1 MSFLLKLTSSTSSWN
16 IRKSWRHAA
25 NVEMMNEEREK
36 KLIKNHKNKDM
47 IFPSSLLFFVCSW
60 SSKLKKCESYYH
72 HHKDRHLRE
81 IVSIESTNY
90 HTSTISNNVCRY
102 FCKKKCFLSSSSE
115 LSQPNSLSVSF
126 SLSLSKNV
134 IELEEFFYIFSSLLL
149 MSVCLISCKFFLLS
163 SSWKW
168 VRERKKNVCQIH
180 DNNFEG
186 IFMSFMHED
195 FFFLLLIRIKM
206 PINFVI
212 LFY

>member
-102 FCKKKCFLSSSSE
+102 FCKKNVFFPHHPSC
-115 LSQPNSLSVSF
+115 LSQIHSLC
-126 SLSLSKNV
+126 LSLYHSRKMSSNSRNF
-134 IELEEFFYIFSSLLL
+134 LYFFIAAVDECVFNQLQIFFIIIVGEVS
-149 MSVCLISCKFFLLS
+149 
-163 SSWKW
+163 
-168 VRERKKNVCQIH
+168 ERKKKKRLPN
-180 DNNFEG
+180 
-186 IFMSFMHED
+186 SW
-195 FFFLLLIRIKM
+195 
-206 PINFVI
+206 
-212 LFY
+212 